1 MPVHYEYDAD
11 LKVLCGAFTGK
22 VDLDEVL
29 RAISRFAEANPDLGP
44 VAILNSFSRDSDLSH
59 LSPDDLYRLR
69 DEIRDRLAAHGIFRE
84 RIAFVI
90 NGSIDILM
98 LGPLWQAINAAD
110 PESSFP
116 MRFFGTI
123 DEAPAFLGVEL
134 KVLRALVARTEAG
147 LRETARRLG

>member
-1 MPVHYEYDAD
+1 MPVHYDYDAD
-11 LKVLCGAFTGK
+11 LKILCTAFAGK

-29 RAISRFAEANPDLGP
+29 QVISRFAEENPDLGP

-69 DEIRDRLAAHGIFRE
+69 DGIRDRLAAHGIFRE
-84 RIAFVI
+84 RTAFVI

-110 PESSFP
+110 LESSFP

-123 DEAPAFLGVEL
+123 DEVPAFLGVEL
-134 KVLRALVARTEAG
+134 KALRALVARTEAG
-147 LRETARRLG
+147 LQETARRLG